1 MANEPLSLPGWMA
14 DVLSTQFPASGP
26 RLSFLL
32 SWFGSSTRGYNKVG
46 AIGVKEELLTI
57 AAAATS
63 TTASSSLLPANSLI
77 LAVIGR
83 VTVAIPTA
91 TSFAVGDATTAAR
104 FTTGIAVAANT
115 TFVGITHWSG
125 AITTLA
131 AGPSQAANAAI
142 VVTPAGGT
150 PANNTGRL
158 ALQTIYLQFTPPTA

>member
-1 MANEPLSLPGWMA
+1 MAGELASLPGFQVDDINA
-14 DVLSTQFPASGP
+14 ALPNPGVILG
-26 RLSFLL
+26 RLL
-32 SWFGSSTRGYNKVG
+32 SWYGSSTRGLNKVG
-46 AIGVKEELLTI
+46 AIGVKEEVLTI

-63 TTASSSLLPANSLI
+63 TTVSTSLLPANSLI

-91 TSFAVGDATTAAR
+91 ATFTVGDATTAAR
-104 FTTGIAVAANT
+104 FASGIAVALST
-115 TFVGITHWSG
+115 TFVGFTHWSG

-142 VVTPAGGT
+142 LVTPNLT
-150 PANNTGRL
+150 PANANGRL

>member
-1 MANEPLSLPGWMA
+1 MANEPLPM
-14 DVLSTQFPASGP
+14 
-26 RLSFLL
+26 LSFQVDDIKSSTPNPGLILGRLL
-32 SWFGSSTRGYNKVG
+32 AWYGSSTRGYNKVG

-63 TTASSSLLPANSLI
+63 TTVSTSLLPANSLI

-83 VTVAIPTA
+83 VTVVIPTA

-104 FTTGIAVAANT
+104 FATGIAVAAGT

-150 PANNTGRL
+150 PANNSGRL